1 MKGAAMA
8 KIEIKD
14 ATVDRLIT
22 DKGVAVSTTY
32 TDREGEPRKEKFTV
46 WTDNSGLQVG
56 DLLNVSGLF
65 SVRVKEFEG
74 DNGTVRFAEVH
85 VNNPSIEKINQ
96 DGPLKTIDEFES
108 SPF

>member
-1 MKGAAMA
+1 MA
-8 KIEIKD
+8 KIEVKE

-22 DKGVAVSTTY
+22 NKGVAVSTSF
-32 TDREGEPRKEKFTV
+32 TDREGQPRKEKFTV
-46 WTDNSGLQVG
+46 WTDNSGLEPG

-74 DNGTVRFAEVH
+74 DAGPVHYAEVH
-85 VNNPSIEKINQ
+85 INNPSIEKINQ
-96 DGPLKTIDEFES
+96 DGPVKTIDEFES